1 MMDLKRFIMM
11 IHIEQVNLYV
21 YIRYLNPVYN
31 FVYLQAKPDLS
42 GITIS
47 VSKKKRKAKDMIIL
61 SNSQFEKALNDHL
74 DRRKRYFI
82 QKYEENL
89 RDKFEK
95 CDKPIIIERYE

>member
-1 MMDLKRFIMM
+1 MIDLKRFIMM
-11 IHIEQVNLYV
+11 IHIEQVNLYI
-21 YIRYLNPVYN
+21 YIRYLNPMYN

-47 VSKKKRKAKDMIIL
+47 VSKRKRKIEDMIVL
-61 SNSQFEKALNDHL
+61 SNIQFEKALNDHL
-74 DRRKRYFI
+74 DKRKRYFV

-89 RDKFEK
+89 RNKFEN